1 MSQVKQITPVG
12 VVPKAWVKST
22 LESVSEFIT
31 KGSTPTT
38 FGFDWVESGIPF
50 LRSECVTDNGFNM
63 KGLSYISN
71 EAHEYMVRSKIVAG
85 DILISITGNVGR
97 IAIFPKELVEGNI
110 NQHIAR
116 VRINEPNECD
126 EGFVYYQINQVLYR
140 QYYYGIVTGAAYPQL
155 SLKQIRETPIY
166 LPPLPTQKRI
176 ASILSAYDDLIENN
190 LKRIKLLEEIAQR
203 TYEEW
208 FVKYRVNGEQL
219 AIDEA
224 TGLPDGWMN
233 VELGSFLIKLESGG
247 RPKGGIDK
255 DLKNGIPSI
264 GAENVLGLGQ
274 YKYGNEKIV
283 TKSFFEKMRKGIVED
298 KDILVYKDGAYIGKT
313 SMFQDGFPHEVCAVN
328 EHVFLINTG
337 KSELQNYLF
346 FTLNRREYF
355 MKMQSLNSNAA
366 QPGINQ
372 EKLKSLE
379 ITIPTLNII
388 NDYHIVAEPLTKQI
402 FKLAKINDK
411 LKQSRDIL
419 LPRLMSGTINV
430 ES

>member
-190 LKRIKLLEEIAQR
+190 LKRIKLLEEIAKR

-208 FVKYRVNGEQL
+208 FVKFRVNGEQL
-219 AIDEA
+219 QMDEV
-224 TGLPDGWMN
+224 TGLPVGW
-233 VELGSFLIKLESGG
+233 EKKKLTSVVDITYGY
-247 RPKGGIDK
+247 PFK
-255 DLKNGIPSI
+255 
-264 GAENVLGLGQ
+264 
-274 YKYGNEKIV
+274 GNEFNQDRRGTPIIRIRNIPNSDTQDFTTEVADDKYLIRQGDLLVGMDGEFYINNWHGEDAYLVQRSCKISA
-283 TKSFFEKMRKGIVED
+283 KNKFYEAFIGQAIVKPIKFYEATISGATVAHLGKKHLD
-298 KDILVYKDGAYIGKT
+298 EIEIIVPDISK
-313 SMFQDGFPHEVCAVN
+313 QQ
-328 EHVFLINTG
+328 
-337 KSELQNYLF
+337 ELQF
-346 FTLNRREYF
+346 LND
-355 MKMQSLNSNAA
+355 L
-366 QPGINQ
+366 
-372 EKLKSLE
+372 
-379 ITIPTLNII
+379 
-388 NDYHIVAEPLTKQI
+388 LTQ
-402 FKLAKINDK
+402 KINLGIQNRK
-411 LKQSRDIL
+411 LRESRDIL
-419 LPRLMSGTINV
+419 LPRLMNGTINV
-430 ES
+430 ESK

>member
-1 MSQVKQITPVG
+1 MNDWKQESLRDICTLINRG
-12 VVPKAWVKST
+12 VSPKY
-22 LESVSEFIT
+22 
-31 KGSTPTT
+31 
-38 FGFDWVESGIPF
+38 VESGTVI
-50 LRSECVTDNGFNM
+50 LNQKCIRDNRINYSECKYTSSEKKVSIE
-63 KGLSYISN
+63 KYLQ
-71 EAHEYMVRSKIVAG
+71 EL
-85 DILISITGNVGR
+85 DILVNSTGTGTLGRTAQIKSLNKDTLVDTHIT
-97 IAIFPKELVEGNI
+97 I
-110 NQHIAR
+110 
-116 VRINEPNECD
+116 VRANNKMVDPV
-126 EGFVYYQINQVLYR
+126 FVAYQI
-140 QYYYGIVTGAAYPQL
+140 
-155 SLKQIRETPIY
+155 SLKEPEIISLGKGATNQQELGRDELGSIIVN

-176 ASILSAYDDLIENN
+176 AAILSAYDDLIENN

-208 FVKYRVNGEQL
+208 FVKFRVNGEQL
-219 AIDEA
+219 PMDEE
-224 TGLPDGWMN
+224 TGLPVGWMN
-233 VELGSFLIKLESGG
+233 MELGSLLVKLESGG

-255 DLKNGIPSI
+255 ELKVGIPSI

-283 TKSFFEKMRKGIVED
+283 PNSFFEKMRKGIVED

-313 SMFQDGFPHEVCAVN
+313 SMFQDGFPHEKCAVN

-355 MKMQSLNSNAA
+355 MKMQSLNSNSA

-379 ITIPTLNII
+379 IMVPTLSII
-388 NDYHIVAEPLTKQI
+388 NDFHLVANPLIQQI
-402 FKLAKINDK
+402 FILAKMNEK
-411 LKQSRDIL
+411 LNLSRDIL

>member
-1 MSQVKQITPVG
+1 MWTQYKLGDVCQLKYGKNLPAESRIEGIYPVYG
-12 VVPKAWVKST
+12 SSSIVSYHKDFLVNKPGIIIGRKGTVGKVQWSKMPFFPIDTTFYVEEDENLVDIKFLYYLLPLCN
-22 LESVSEFIT
+22 LESMNSDAAV
-31 KGSTPTT
+31 P
-38 FGFDWVESGIPF
+38 
-50 LRSECVTDNGFNM
+50 
-63 KGLSYISN
+63 GLN
-71 EAHEYMVRSKIVAG
+71 RNAA
-85 DILISITGNVGR
+85 L
-97 IAIFPKELVEGNI
+97 AIKFK
-110 NQHIAR
+110 
-116 VRINEPNECD
+116 
-126 EGFVYYQINQVLYR
+126 
-140 QYYYGIVTGAAYPQL
+140 
-155 SLKQIRETPIY
+155 

-208 FVKYRVNGEQL
+208 FVKFRVNGVQL

-233 VELGSFLIKLESGG
+233 IELGSFLIKLESGG

-283 TKSFFEKMRKGIVED
+283 PKSFFEKMRKGIVED

-379 ITIPTLNII
+379 ITIPILNII

-402 FKLAKINDK
+402 FKLAKMNDK